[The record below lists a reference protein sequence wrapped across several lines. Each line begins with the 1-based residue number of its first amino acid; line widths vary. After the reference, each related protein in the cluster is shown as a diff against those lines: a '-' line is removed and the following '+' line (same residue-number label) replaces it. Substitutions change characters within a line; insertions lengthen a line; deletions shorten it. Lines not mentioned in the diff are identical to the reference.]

1 MPKKIHILFL
11 LTFFAPITQ
20 AQNWLQMNVNG
31 DAKCFD
37 VDTVANVLFVA
48 GDMTSLGSKNT
59 ANGIGIWDGINWDT
73 LPNKLNIPPWSMC
86 HYKNKLY
93 VTGSFYE
100 QPFNCPSKSL
110 MVWDFTTLKWDTV
123 GIGLWNGGSD
133 GGIAKME
140 RINNELYFFGIFDSV
155 FNCKVNNLAKFDGVN
170 WTAINFPY
178 SSLINDIAMYKGE
191 LYAYGQFWN
200 LGGNPNMDCVVKY
213 NGTNWVPAG
222 ANFEGAHSIEAM
234 TVYKNELYVAGYF
247 LKADGCPGDNITK
260 YDGTSWQEVN
270 GGFSLYGFADAIP
283 RHMEVYND
291 ILYITGNFDKMGT
304 MPTKSIVTYDG
315 TQFCAVDNSIDQCAG
330 PIAVYKNEIYVGG
343 TWFASGTNY
352 QDTVFFMGRQ
362 NKFGVDTCQTF
373 AVGVKENYR
382 AENIKVYPN
391 PTTSILNII
400 DEQNQFQNATINIA
414 NYLGQIVFT
423 SSFTSQI
430 DLQNL
435 SAGMY
440 FLTIENKDSKKTIKI
455 IKE

>member
-1 MPKKIHILFL
+1 MLKKIHILLL
-11 LTFFAPITQ
+11 LTSFAPITQ

-31 DAKCFD
+31 NAKCFD
-37 VDTVANVLFVA
+37 VDTIANVLYV
-48 GDMTSLGSKNT
+48 GGEMTSFGSKIT
-59 ANGIGIWDGINWDT
+59 YNGIGIWDGTNWDT
-73 LPNKLNIPPWSMC
+73 LPNKLNSAPWDIC

-93 VTGSFYE
+93 VTGYFYE

-110 MVWDFTTLKWDTV
+110 MAWDFTTLQWDTV
-123 GIGLWNGGSD
+123 GIGLWSGGSD
-133 GGIAKME
+133 QGIARMKV
-140 RINNELYFFGIFDSV
+140 INNELYFYGAFDHVLNLQALNLVKYDGI
-155 FNCKVNNLAKFDGVN
+155 N
-170 WTAINFPY
+170 WTSLNFPSY
-178 SSLINDIAMYKGE
+178 PSVINGIAMYKGE

-260 YDGTSWQEVN
+260 YDGVNWQEVN
-270 GGFSLYGFADAIP
+270 GGFSLYGFPPAVP
-283 RHMEVYND
+283 RFMDVYND
-291 ILYITGNFDKMGT
+291 ILYISGNFDKMGT
-304 MPTKSIVTYDG
+304 MPAAGLVSYDG
-315 TQFCAVDNSIDQCAG
+315 VQFCTIDTTIRQSPG
-330 PIAVYKNEIYVGG
+330 PVAVYKNKIYLGNGMIV
-343 TWFASGTNY
+343 NNN
-352 QDTVFFMGRQ
+352 QDTLQFMTQQ

-423 SSFTSQI
+423 SPFTSQI

-440 FLTIENKDSKKTIKI
+440 FLTIEDKSNKKTVKI